1 MTLGR
6 CTRYAQS
13 VRVAPQSGDPYGQA
27 AAVPRSGKHGLRD
40 DAPPTSTLAGGAVA
54 GGLMPLSVLRSW
66 MPKSA
71 KATLALIA
79 LVASTLLMGVFA
91 AGSYWMTEQRLHAQR
106 TELWTQVQRHLGQPI
121 AMSLWNFDLKGLN
134 AALSSEMGGSVLGL
148 AVVDEAGKVVTQI
161 GHPLPV
167 AGGTLPV
174 NAEVLSMEIPPVDGH
189 QLGRIQV
196 GWSDVSLRQ
205 TLNATLWLALA
216 QLVGV
221 SLVLLAVVWV
231 GVDWLIFK
239 RVSEL
244 QEALDHAVGRDQAA
258 DIVALP
264 ETTDDE
270 FGAIT
275 RSINAITRRLGDE
288 LEAGKESEEEA
299 RAALTNMENAQ
310 EGLVQ
315 AEKMA
320 ALGRLVAGV
329 AHELNTPIGNIMMVA
344 STQQEVA
351 QTLSQS
357 IASGGLTRTAL
368 TGLVGQIDEGAS
380 LMLSSSRRAAELIQN
395 FKQVAVDQTT
405 DQLRDFDLDRQIAEM
420 LSVINHVLA
429 KTAIKLVQQLEPG
442 IAMHSYPGPL
452 GQVLTNLV
460 MNAAKHG
467 FDGTQAGTIT
477 VACMRQ
483 GDRVCITVADDGIGI
498 PPENVGKIFDPFFTT
513 KLGQGGTGLGL
524 HISHNMVY
532 GPLGGRMTVLSKPG
546 AGSTFTLLLPFSA
559 PGSDRH

>member
-6 CTRYAQS
+6 TTGYPQS
-13 VRVAPQSGDPYGQA
+13 VLT
-27 AAVPRSGKHGLRD
+27 LRN
-40 DAPPTSTLAGGAVA
+40 
-54 GGLMPLSVLRSW
+54 W
-66 MPKSA
+66 KPKSA
-71 KATLALIA
+71 KATLAVIA
-79 LVASTLLMGVFA
+79 LVASTLLMAVFA
-91 AGSYWMTEQRLHAQR
+91 AGSYWMTERRLHAQR
-106 TELWTQVQRHLGQPI
+106 AELWGQVQRHLSQPI

-134 AALSSEMGGSVLGL
+134 AALSTEMGGSVLGL
-148 AVVDEAGKVVTQI
+148 AVVDEGGKIVTQI
-161 GHPLPV
+161 GQPLPL
-167 AGGTLPV
+167 AGGTLPA
-174 NAEVLSMEIPPVDGH
+174 NAEVLSIDIPPVEGH
-189 QLGRIQV
+189 ALGRILV
-196 GWSDVSLRQ
+196 AWSDASLRQ
-205 TLNATLWLALA
+205 ALNATLWLALA

-231 GVDWLIFK
+231 GVDLLIFR
-239 RVSEL
+239 RVAKL
-244 QEALDHAVGRDQAA
+244 QRALDHAVSRDQAA
-258 DIVALP
+258 DIVTLP
-264 ETTDDE
+264 DTANDE

-275 RSINAITRRLGDE
+275 RSINAITQRLGDE

-299 RAALTNMENAQ
+299 RAALSNMQNAQ

-329 AHELNTPIGNIMMVA
+329 AHELNTPIGNIVMVA

-351 QTLSQS
+351 KQLSQS
-357 IASGGLTRTAL
+357 VTSGGLTRSTL
-368 TGLVGQIDEGAS
+368 TNLASQIGEGAD

-429 KTAIKLVQQLEPG
+429 KTPIKLVQQLEPG

-467 FDGTQAGTIT
+467 FNDTQPGTIT
-477 VACMRQ
+477 VACQRQ
-483 GDRVCITVADDGIGI
+483 GDRACITVTDDGVGI

-532 GPLGGRMTVLSKPG
+532 GPLGGRMTVQ
-546 AGSTFTLLLPFSA
+546 STSAVGTVFTLMLPFSA
-559 PGSDRH
+559 PGSNRH

>member
-1 MTLGR
+1 M
-6 CTRYAQS
+6 AI
-13 VRVAPQSGDPYGQA
+13 
-27 AAVPRSGKHGLRD
+27 
-40 DAPPTSTLAGGAVA
+40 
-54 GGLMPLSVLRSW
+54 
-66 MPKSA
+66 
-71 KATLALIA
+71 IA
-79 LVASTLLMGVFA
+79 LGVSTFLMGVFA

-106 TELWTQVQRHLGQPI
+106 SELWGQVQRHLGQPA

-148 AVVDEAGKVVTQI
+148 AVVDEAGKIVTQV
-161 GHPLPV
+161 GQPLPV
-167 AGGTLPV
+167 AGGTLPI
-174 NAEVLSMEIPPVDGH
+174 NAEVLSMDIPPVEGH
-189 QLGRIQV
+189 QLGRILV
-196 GWSDVSLRQ
+196 AWSDASLRDA
-205 TLNATLWLALA
+205 LNATLWLALA

-221 SLVLLAVVWV
+221 SLVLLAVVWL
-231 GVDWLIFK
+231 GVDILIFR
-239 RVSEL
+239 RVYGL
-244 QEALDHAVGRDQAA
+244 QRALDHAVSRDEAA
-258 DIVALP
+258 DMVALP
-264 ETTDDE
+264 ETANDE

-275 RSINAITRRLGDE
+275 RSINAITQRLGNE

-299 RAALTNMENAQ
+299 RAALTNMESAQ

-351 QTLSQS
+351 KELNRSV
-357 IASGGLTRTAL
+357 AAGGLTRSAL
-368 TGLVGQIDEGAS
+368 TGLASQIDEGAS

-405 DQLRDFDLDRQIAEM
+405 DQLRDFDLARQIAEM

-429 KTAIKLVQQLEPG
+429 KTPIKLVQQLEPG

-467 FDGTQAGTIT
+467 FDDTQVGTIT
-477 VACMRQ
+477 VTCERQ
-483 GDRVCITVADDGIGI
+483 GDRACITVSDDGLGI

-532 GPLGGRMTVLSKPG
+532 GPLGGRMTVASTPG
-546 AGSTFTLLLPFSA
+546 LGTVFTVLLPFWA
-559 PGSDRH
+559 PGSDRR

>member
-1 MTLGR
+1 M
-6 CTRYAQS
+6 AI
-13 VRVAPQSGDPYGQA
+13 
-27 AAVPRSGKHGLRD
+27 
-40 DAPPTSTLAGGAVA
+40 
-54 GGLMPLSVLRSW
+54 
-66 MPKSA
+66 
-71 KATLALIA
+71 IA
-79 LVASTLLMGVFA
+79 LGVSTFLMGVFA

-106 TELWTQVQRHLGQPI
+106 SELWAQVQRHLGQPA

-148 AVVDEAGKVVTQI
+148 AVVDEAGKIVTQI
-161 GHPLPV
+161 GQPLPV
-167 AGGTLPV
+167 AGGTLPI
-174 NAEVLSMEIPPVDGH
+174 NAEVLSMDIPLVEGH
-189 QLGRIQV
+189 QLGRILV
-196 GWSDVSLRQ
+196 AWSDASLRDA
-205 TLNATLWLALA
+205 LNATLWLALA

-221 SLVLLAVVWV
+221 SLVLLAVVWL
-231 GVDWLIFK
+231 GVDILIFR
-239 RVSEL
+239 RVYEL
-244 QEALDHAVGRDQAA
+244 QRALDHAVSRDEAA
-258 DIVALP
+258 DMVALP
-264 ETTDDE
+264 ETANDE

-275 RSINAITRRLGDE
+275 RSINAITQRLGNE

-299 RAALTNMENAQ
+299 RAALTNMESAQ

-351 QTLSQS
+351 NELNRSV
-357 IASGGLTRTAL
+357 AAGGLTRSAL
-368 TGLVGQIDEGAS
+368 TGLASQIDEGAS

-405 DQLRDFDLDRQIAEM
+405 DQLRDFDLARQIAEM

-429 KTAIKLVQQLEPG
+429 KTPIKLVQQLEPG

-467 FDGTQAGTIT
+467 FNDTQVGTIT
-477 VACMRQ
+477 VTCERQ
-483 GDRVCITVADDGIGI
+483 GDRACITVSDDGLGI

-532 GPLGGRMTVLSKPG
+532 GPLGGRMTVASTPG
-546 AGSTFTLLLPFSA
+546 LGTVFTVLLPFWA
-559 PGSDRH
+559 PGSDRR